1 MRTKNF
7 ILPVVCLLFLIPIT
21 SLAGKLYKWVDEN
34 GVTHVTDDPEKVPEE
49 HKGSAKKLAPQD
61 KLDKLTIKIEGI
73 WNDIKTEKVKIAV
86 GIAGLI
92 IITALYKLLRR
103 AKLRINEKKREKHL
117 QALEQ
122 SGIDLL
128 DLAQYQKYIGA
139 LLTRQGFNL
148 RTPEGSFNLGVDLA
162 AEKDKCKYAVQIKRQ
177 TTPTSGAIVND
188 LEREKHRY
196 GCDRSMIISNNYFT
210 DDAVERAGSSGC
222 ELIDREKLGDWILQ
236 FERKK
241 D

>member
-7 ILPVVCLLFLIPIT
+7 ILLIVCLLFLMPIT
-21 SLAGKLYKWVDEN
+21 SLAGKLYKWVDEK
-34 GVTHVTDDPEKVPEE
+34 GITHVTDDPKKVPEE
-49 HKGSAKKLAPQD
+49 HKGSVRKLAPED
-61 KLDKLTIKIEGI
+61 KLDQLTSKIEDV
-73 WNDIKTEKVKIAV
+73 WKDVKNEKVKIAV

-92 IITALYKLLRR
+92 IITASYKLLRHT
-103 AKLRINEKKREKHL
+103 KLRTNDKKREKHL
-117 QALEQ
+117 KALEQ

-128 DLAQYQKYIGA
+128 DLAQFQKHIGA

-148 RTPEGSFNLGVDLA
+148 RTPEGSFNLGVDLI
-162 AEKDKCKYAVQIKRQ
+162 AEREKNRYAVQIKRQ
-177 TTPTSGAIVND
+177 ATPISGAIVND

-210 DDAVERAGSSGC
+210 DDALERARSSGC
-222 ELIDREKLGDWILQ
+222 ALIDREKLGEWILQ
-236 FERKK
+236 FEKK

>member
-7 ILPVVCLLFLIPIT
+7 ILPVVCLLILIPIT
-21 SLAGKLYKWVDEN
+21 SLAGKLYKWVDEK

-49 HKGSAKKLAPQD
+49 YIGSVKELTPQN
-61 KLDKLTIKIEGI
+61 KLDNLVIKIEDI
-73 WNDIKTEKVKIAV
+73 WKDAKGEKVKIAV

-103 AKLRINEKKREKHL
+103 TKLITNEKKREKHL
-117 QALEQ
+117 KALDQ
-122 SGIDLL
+122 SGIDVL
-128 DLAQYQKYIGA
+128 DLAQYQKYIRA

-148 RTPEGSFNLGVDLA
+148 RTPEGSFNLGVDLI
-162 AEKDKCKYAVQIKRQ
+162 AEKDKSRYAVQIKRQ
-177 TTPTSGAIVND
+177 TTPISGAIVND

-222 ELIDREKLGDWILQ
+222 TLIDRKKLGEWILQ
-236 FERKK
+236 FGKK